1 MNFVKMHGN
10 GNDFIVIEDLNNE
23 LKGKESSLAK
33 KVCHRRYGVGAD
45 GILLVRKQNETIEMV
60 IINSDGSYAA
70 MCGNGIRC
78 FAKYV
83 YDNSL
88 VKDKEFDVIT
98 GSGVKKISLT
108 VDKDNKALEIKVNM
122 GFPEFKPDS
131 IPCTILGEDVI
142 GKIIKA
148 NNKEY
153 KINSLLMNIPHTVIF
168 EEDETLIDEGNGIE
182 HHEIFPER
190 TNVNFCKVLDD
201 STIRVR
207 TWERGAGA
215 TLACGT
221 GNCAS
226 AVIAN
231 KLGFVGNRVNVIVP
245 GGKLK
250 VYIEED
256 GVYMIG
262 NAEYIC
268 RGIYNFN

>member
-23 LKGKESSLAK
+23 LKGQEGALAK

-88 VKDKEFDVIT
+88 VKDKNFDVIT
-98 GSGVKKISLT
+98 GAGIKRISLT
-108 VDKDNKALEIKVNM
+108 VDKNNKALEIKVNM
-122 GFPEFKPDS
+122 GFPEFKPES
-131 IPCTILGEDVI
+131 IPCTIQGEDVI
-142 GKIIKA
+142 GKVIKA

-168 EEDETLIDEGNGIE
+168 EEDETDIEEGNAIE
-182 HHEIFPER
+182 HHDIFPER
-190 TNVNFCKVLDD
+190 TNVNFCKVLDED
-201 STIRVR
+201 TIRVR

-262 NAEYIC
+262 SAEYIC
-268 RGIYNFN
+268 KGTYEFN

>member
-10 GNDFIVIEDLNNE
+10 GNDFIVIEDLNNK

-33 KVCHRRYGVGAD
+33 KVCHRRYGIGAD
-45 GILLVRKQNETIEMV
+45 GVLLVRRQNETIEMV

-98 GSGVKKISLT
+98 GAGIKKISLT
-108 VDKDNKALEIKVNM
+108 VDEDNKAFEIKVNM
-122 GFPEFKPDS
+122 GFPEFKPEL
-131 IPCTILGEDVI
+131 IPCTVKGENVI
-142 GKIIKA
+142 GKVIKA

-168 EEDETLIDEGNGIE
+168 EEDETLISEGNEIE

-190 TNVNFCKVLDD
+190 TNVNFCKVLNEN
-201 STIRVR
+201 TIRVR

-231 KLGFVGNRVNVIVP
+231 KLGFVGNKVNIIVP

-250 VYIEED
+250 VYIEND

-268 RGIYNFN
+268 KGVYKF

>member
-10 GNDFIVIEDLNNE
+10 GNDFIVIEDLNNG
-23 LKGKESSLAK
+23 LKGQEGALAK
-33 KVCHRRYGVGAD
+33 KVCHRRYGIGAD
-45 GILLVRKQNETIEMV
+45 GILLVRRQNETIEMV

-88 VKDKEFDVIT
+88 VKDREFNVIT
-98 GSGVKKISLT
+98 GAGVKKISLT
-108 VDKDNKALEIKVNM
+108 VDGNNKALEIKVNM
-122 GFPEFKPDS
+122 GFPEFKPES
-131 IPCTILGEDVI
+131 IPCTIQGEDVI
-142 GKIIKA
+142 EKVIKA

-168 EEDETLIDEGNGIE
+168 EEDETLIDEGNAIE
-182 HHEIFPER
+182 HHEVFPER
-190 TNVNFCKVLDD
+190 TNVNFCKVLNED
-201 STIRVR
+201 TVRVR

-231 KLGFVGNRVNVIVP
+231 KLGFVGNRVNIIVP

-250 VYIEED
+250 VYIEDD

-268 RGIYNFN
+268 KGTYDFQ